1 MDNTGQQS
9 AVLHASVMPFL
20 GKEKSEGNYFC
31 PKLLLPLPVR
41 LCPTFLWP
49 DIRPRYFHPL
59 QPANKRGQEK
69 GKDNI
74 PFISLPF
81 ACTAIWE
88 PSVNCSH
95 IWESHQSLNRCCI
108 LKCPHL
114 KLASYQMYPIPPKLK
129 HPISYS
135 YLISHSVGEWSPHWL
150 VAKSSCNTKTSKREV
165 QGNMSLCATF
175 LIKEHLTS

>member
-1 MDNTGQQS
+1 MSGVWLDHVWDMSGACLGHNLAHTWDNIWGILSTMDNTGQQS

-114 KLASYQMYPIPPKLK
+114 KLASYQMYPIPPRSSTQF
-129 HPISYS
+129 HI
-135 YLISHSVGEWSPHWL
+135 LI
-150 VAKSSCNTKTSKREV
+150 
-165 QGNMSLCATF
+165 
-175 LIKEHLTS
+175 